1 MCPPMPIATGAWLF
15 TPATLLMQRVMD
27 RAADPFP
34 ISDAPQVAHAG
45 MPTVCLLPVNAAR
58 THV

>member
-1 MCPPMPIATGAWLF
+1 MPIATGAWLF

-34 ISDAPQVAHAG
+34 TSDAPQVAHAG
-45 MPTVCLLPVNAAR
+45 IPTVCLLPVNAAR